1 MPVFF
6 RACRHHSTKSAK
18 WGGGH
23 LIPFAPCLQVGSK
36 CPLCPPPAGSAANPA
51 FMYVI
56 CLLSLIRTVT
66 KRCVVV
72 SLIYVMLC
80 YINTA
85 GICRKI
91 WGLGSFRSSHQ
102 TVSGISKNLF
112 FHFCRKS
119 FILDAVKLAE
129 LSSNSFE

>member
-1 MPVFF
+1 MLAGIIPLSL
-6 RACRHHSTKSAK
+6 RN
-18 WGGGH
+18 GGGA
-23 LIPFAPCLQVGSK
+23 FDTV
-36 CPLCPPPAGSAANPA
+36 CPLSASGEQVPPLPPSPGSAANPA

-72 SLIYVMLC
+72 SLIYFMLC